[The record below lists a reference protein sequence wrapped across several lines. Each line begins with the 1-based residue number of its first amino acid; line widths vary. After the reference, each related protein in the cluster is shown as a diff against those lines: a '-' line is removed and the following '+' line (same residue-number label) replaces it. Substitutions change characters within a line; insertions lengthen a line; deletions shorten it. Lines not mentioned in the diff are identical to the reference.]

1 MLNDERIGKATITRR
16 DALKFAGVAGV
27 MAALPWSGV
36 PEANAAP
43 PALRGPQ
50 SGGYYRFSIGDVE
63 AVVISDGA
71 LSFQPIQPTVPR
83 DRPRPDR
90 ERRRLQVAPR
100 AVELDY
106 GLIITIL
113 MLVISSQAKRTPSR
127 PRPLILLPP

>member
-1 MLNDERIGKATITRR
+1 MKDERFGKVTFTRR
-16 DALKFAGVAGV
+16 DALKIAGAAGV

-90 ERRRLQVAPR
+90 QGRRLRVGPG
-100 AVELDY
+100 AVELVY

-113 MLVISSQAKRTPSR
+113 MLVISSHAKRTPSR
-127 PRPLILLPP
+127 PRPLILFPP